1 MKVKCPNCGYHCY
14 GWALTEPEH
23 QTCPKCG
30 TRLEI
35 SHENTTQKKVKHQHE
50 LEREIANETTTT

>member
-1 MKVKCPNCGYHCY
+1 MPEAKCPKCGYHRY

-30 TRLEI
+30 TKLEI
-35 SHENTTQKKVKHQHE
+35 SQADFSTQ
-50 LEREIANETTTT
+50 REKIITGPEEQRANNEM